1 MRTKGCVL
9 LQSTPPLAIHGHG
22 KKFEVQFKVFESLSM
37 TKLQYFEPGSAVG
50 TNKVSMKNKQMTENL
65 VLFMLKLRVP
75 LGQPEL
81 DLKDELTVNED
92 RGLCRWVVTV

>member
-1 MRTKGCVL
+1 MR
-9 LQSTPPLAIHGHG
+9 
-22 KKFEVQFKVFESLSM
+22 
-37 TKLQYFEPGSAVG
+37 
-50 TNKVSMKNKQMTENL
+50 NKQMTENL

-81 DLKDELTVNED
+81 DLKDELTVNADD

>member
-22 KKFEVQFKVFESLSM
+22 KKFEVQFKVFKKSLDDK
-37 TKLQYFEPGSAVG
+37 TTIFCTWLG
-50 TNKVSMKNKQMTENL
+50 TNKVSMRNKQMTENL
-65 VLFMLKLRVP
+65 VLFMPKLRVP

-81 DLKDELTVNED
+81 DLKDELTVNDD